1 MGISVGL
8 KGEPS
13 LNPPETEQDREDDHL
28 FRIYKS
34 LKNINY
40 YVNRP
45 RELELEMEHWQAQ
58 LQDEENEINRNMY
71 CEDHT

>member
-1 MGISVGL
+1 MVRL
-8 KGEPS
+8 EGEPP
-13 LNPPETEQDREDDHL
+13 LDPPVTEQDRQDDHL

-45 RELELEMEHWQAQ
+45 RELELEMEYWQAQ

-71 CEDHT
+71 CEDYI